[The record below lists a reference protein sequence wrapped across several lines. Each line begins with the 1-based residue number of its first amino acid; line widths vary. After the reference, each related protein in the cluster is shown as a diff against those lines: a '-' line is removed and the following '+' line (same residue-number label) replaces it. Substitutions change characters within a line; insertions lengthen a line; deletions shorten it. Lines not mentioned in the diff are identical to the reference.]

1 MKQKRKFP
9 RWIVVLTVGVLVCA
23 GVKVWY
29 DRLCHGEID
38 ISASAPS
45 KEMLLHIIEHAD
57 ELAAREDLFDVSTN
71 EYGHTTINYLGNENF
86 LYANFMYSPE
96 SMQDI
101 ANSYTTEFVTG
112 RYHRYEHSD
121 FWDIVTPW
129 SECHMTFAI
138 APQPVSYFLLLE
150 VENVT
155 EISDAPLRE
164 MMSAIESVIG
174 TP

>member
-1 MKQKRKFP
+1 
-9 RWIVVLTVGVLVCA
+9 
-23 GVKVWY
+23 
-29 DRLCHGEID
+29 
-38 ISASAPS
+38 
-45 KEMLLHIIEHAD
+45 
-57 ELAAREDLFDVSTN
+57 
-71 EYGHTTINYLGNENF
+71 
-86 LYANFMYSPE
+86 MYSPE

-112 RYHRYEHSD
+112 RYQRYEQSD

-164 MMSAIESVIG
+164 MMSAIERVIG